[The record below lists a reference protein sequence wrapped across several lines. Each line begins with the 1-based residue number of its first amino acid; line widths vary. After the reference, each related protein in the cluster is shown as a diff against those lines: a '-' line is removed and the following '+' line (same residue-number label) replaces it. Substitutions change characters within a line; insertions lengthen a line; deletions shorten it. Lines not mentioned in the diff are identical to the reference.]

1 MTDFSW
7 WQVAVVGP
15 LVGFVGM
22 LGGGYWG
29 VGCGWIVVPIMLIL
43 GFDPLTAVGT
53 GSLQMVPSTI
63 LTVAKQA
70 PEIGWKRG
78 EVGRVLAL
86 PVMAGA
92 LLTSLAGRFINEA
105 LKNRFG
111 AAPLQWMTIVFI
123 SFIAFQTLCSRTACY
138 NDAMPE
144 LPPRKSLIGFV
155 SGMVT
160 GLISSLLGV
169 GGGIVIRPLL
179 TSGFKVP
186 EFYTSRI
193 VRLMVLVTTTCGGAM
208 YLCRPAD
215 NHLVILLVAACVA
228 VGGVIGFPLGAK
240 MHHIVYDAGYAQ
252 HIHKSFAS
260 IAVIIPVATLLKIYG
275 QMRASQILSGAAAV
289 ILFVYLC
296 TFTWYAKTHPKAQV
310 GASGK

>member
-1 MTDFSW
+1 MT
-7 WQVAVVGP
+7 
-15 LVGFVGM
+15 
-22 LGGGYWG
+22 Y
-29 VGCGWIVVPIMLIL
+29 
-43 GFDPLTAVGT
+43 DPSMTIT
-53 GSLQMVPSTI
+53 STI
-63 LTVAKQA
+63 PA
-70 PEIGWKRG
+70 PEGSDSTSREGKAIP
-78 EVGRVLAL
+78 L

-92 LLTSLAGRFINEA
+92 LITSLAGRFINEA
-105 LKNRFG
+105 LKDRFG
-111 AAPLQWMTIVFI
+111 AAPLQWMSNVFI

-144 LPPRKSLIGFV
+144 LTPRKSAIGFV

-260 IAVIIPVATLLKIYG
+260 IAVIIPVATLLKIFG
-275 QMRASQILSGAAAV
+275 QMRASQIISGAAAV

-310 GASGK
+310 GTSGK